1 MNQSAF
7 PIEIIERYQIKEI
20 IGSGGMGQILRAFDP
35 NLNIDVAIKI
45 LHNLDS
51 EITAIRLQREAI
63 AGGKL
68 QHVNITRI
76 FDFGLTSSNVPYIVM
91 EFLEGETLFEI
102 LARKGHLSAKES
114 MEIFLQIC
122 RGLEHAHK
130 HGIVHRDLKPS
141 NIMVVSGD
149 SGKQVVKI
157 LDFGLAQLE
166 NVEQKV
172 TAVNTTVGSPN
183 YMSPEQV
190 CAFEIDSRSDIYSL
204 GCLVFEMLTGE
215 LPLKGQSPIET
226 MTMQRDLAPPLISEI
241 KKDSEFPASLVSLID
256 RCLAKLPQDRPQSA
270 KLLTEE
276 IESIQEEIF
285 RAGFS
290 KSKSE
295 PEKIDDFQT
304 AISSRKFVTAIA
316 SAIAICFIV
325 AFFYYQ
331 NFEFQNRKD
340 RVRSRLLDQSDKTP
354 ATLKTLAPVVETSQ
368 NFAKEQV
375 FTLTTSAS
383 NLTTCVFA
391 PSAVDDDLK
400 KIAQKSVQRIVL
412 KNCPFIKGTGLKY
425 LSALPIKELNLNGTN
440 IDDLAL
446 EHISKI
452 KSLEILSLGSD
463 SLSNKSVALL
473 TRLPNLR
480 FIELRSKKIDDD
492 CVLELSK
499 IRLLQGVSLCN
510 TSCSAD
516 IGVELAKLPLV
527 KSISLEGNSAISAE
541 SIRALAKAKIQQ
553 LNLSHIPIAK
563 EQWQAMK
570 NLKQLFRLDVTNSQS
585 SPVQI
590 KEIVALPKLKYLD
603 LKASPVI
610 DDKLIDSLLDLKLRY
625 LDLSDTKIA
634 DRQLVKLAKLGTL
647 VNLRLKNC
655 PLITSEGTGEFH
667 KFFKL
672 VHHRDCILE
681 ISTSGKNFV
690 PEEEVKKTAL

>member
-1 MNQSAF
+1 MNPSAF
-7 PIEIIERYQIKEI
+7 PIEITERYKIKEI
-20 IGSGGMGQILRAFDP
+20 IGAGGMGQILRAFDP

-68 QHVNITRI
+68 QHLNITRI

-91 EFLEGETLFEI
+91 EFLEGETLLEI
-102 LARKGHLSAKES
+102 LTRKGFLSVKES

-141 NIMVVSGD
+141 NIIIVSGD

-166 NVEQKV
+166 NVEQKL
-172 TAVNTTVGSPN
+172 TALNTTVGSPN

-204 GCLVFEMLTGE
+204 GCLVFEMLTGV

-241 KKDSEFPASLVSLID
+241 KKDSEFPSSLVSLID
-256 RCLAKLPQDRPQSA
+256 RCLAKLPEDRPQSA
-270 KLLTEE
+270 KILTEE

-304 AISSRKFVTAIA
+304 GISSRKFVIAIA
-316 SAIAICFIV
+316 SVIAICFIV
-325 AFFYYQ
+325 TFVYYQ
-331 NFEFQNRKD
+331 NFEFQNRKEV
-340 RVRSRLLDQSDKTP
+340 VRSRLLDQSDKTP
-354 ATLKTLAPVVETSQ
+354 ATLKTLAPVVETSR
-368 NFAKEQV
+368 NLAKDQV

-383 NLTTCVFA
+383 NETTCVFSA
-391 PSAVDDDLK
+391 SAVDDDLR
-400 KIAQKSVQRIVL
+400 KIGQKSVQRIVL
-412 KNCPFIKGTGLKY
+412 KNCPLIKGTGLKY
-425 LSALPIKELNLNGTN
+425 LSDLPAKELDLNGTN

-446 EHISKI
+446 EQITKI

-463 SLSNKSVALL
+463 NLTNKSVALL
-473 TRLPNLR
+473 AQLPNLR
-480 FIELRSKKIDDD
+480 FIELRSKQINDD
-492 CVLELSK
+492 CAPDLSK
-499 IRLLQGVSLCN
+499 IRLLQGVSLCH
-510 TSCSAD
+510 TSCSPD
-516 IGVELAKLPLV
+516 IGVKLAKLPLV
-527 KSISLEGNSAISAE
+527 KSISLEGNSGISGE
-541 SIRALAKAKIQQ
+541 SIRSFAEAKIQQ
-553 LNLSHIPIAK
+553 LNLSDISITK
-563 EQWQAMK
+563 EQWHVMK
-570 NLKQLFRLDVTNSQS
+570 NLKELFRLDVTNSQS

-590 KEIVALPKLKYLD
+590 KELVALQKLKYLD
-603 LKASPVI
+603 LNASPVI
-610 DDKLIDSLLDLKLRY
+610 DDKLIDSLLNLKLQY
-625 LDLSDTKIA
+625 LDLSDTKIT

-655 PLITSEGTGEFH
+655 PAITSEGTSEFH

-672 VHHRDCILE
+672 VWHRDCILE

-690 PEEEVKKTAL
+690 PEEEVK

>member
-7 PIEIIERYQIKEI
+7 PIEITERYKIKEI
-20 IGSGGMGQILRAFDP
+20 IGAGGMGQILRAFDP

-102 LARKGHLSAKES
+102 LARKGYLSAKES

-141 NIMVVSGD
+141 NIIVVSGD

-204 GCLVFEMLTGE
+204 GCLVFEMLTGV

-241 KKDSEFPASLVSLID
+241 KKDSEFPSSLVSLID
-256 RCLAKLPQDRPQSA
+256 RCLAKLPEDRPQSA
-270 KLLTEE
+270 TLLAEE

-295 PEKIDDFQT
+295 PEKIDDFQSG
-304 AISSRKFVTAIA
+304 ISSQKFVIAIA
-316 SAIAICFIV
+316 SVIAICFIV
-325 AFFYYQ
+325 AFVYYQ
-331 NFEFQNRKD
+331 NFELQNRKD
-340 RVRSRLLDQSDKTP
+340 AVRSRLLDQSDKTP
-354 ATLKTLAPVVETSQ
+354 ATLKTLAPVVETNK

-375 FTLTTSAS
+375 LTFTTSAS
-383 NLTTCVFA
+383 NETTCVFA

-400 KIAQKSVQRIVL
+400 KIGQKSVQRIVL
-412 KNCPFIKGTGLKY
+412 KNCPLIKGTGLKY
-425 LSALPIKELNLNGTN
+425 LSALPAKQLDLIGTN
-440 IDDLAL
+440 IDDLTL
-446 EHISKI
+446 EQITKI

-463 SLSNKSVALL
+463 NLSNKSVALL

-480 FIELRSKKIDDD
+480 FIELRSKKINDD
-492 CVLELSK
+492 CVIELSK
-499 IRLLQGVSLCN
+499 IRLLQGVSLCH

-516 IGVELAKLPLV
+516 IGVKLAKLPLI
-527 KSISLEGNSAISAE
+527 KSISLEGNSAISAA
-541 SIRALAKAKIQQ
+541 SIRALAEAKIQQ
-553 LNLSHIPIAK
+553 LNLSNISIAK
-563 EQWQAMK
+563 EQWHAMK
-570 NLKQLFRLDVTNSQS
+570 NLKELFRLDVTNSQS
-585 SPVQI
+585 SPAQI
-590 KEIVALPKLKYLD
+590 KELVALQKLKYLD
-603 LKASPVI
+603 LNASPVI
-610 DDKLIDSLLDLKLRY
+610 DDKLIDSLLDLKLKY
-625 LDLSDTKIA
+625 LDLSDTNIT

-655 PLITSEGTGEFH
+655 PAITSEGMSEFH

-672 VHHRDCILE
+672 VWHHDCILE
-681 ISTSGKNFV
+681 VSTSGKNFV